1 MCEDLSRLPALQA
14 LLRCIGAAELIFL
27 LCIPQACSAAS
38 CRALPA
44 HQSAWRPG
52 RSACSAAVAG
62 LMCAALMSGA
72 PAQELFSAQELQEK
86 FSLERITKSAAVF
99 DKTKLS
105 WMNGQYLRALPDEEV
120 GPSQRVLSP
129 LFTSARRLAPC

>member
-1 MCEDLSRLPALQA
+1 M
-14 LLRCIGAAELIFL
+14 G
-27 LCIPQACSAAS
+27 
-38 CRALPA
+38 
-44 HQSAWRPG
+44 
-52 RSACSAAVAG
+52 
-62 LMCAALMSGA
+62 

-120 GPSQRVLSP
+120 GPSRHLLMP
-129 LFTSARRLAPC
+129 LFTSARQLAISSKGLTPKPHADAVQSQLLGFAES